1 MDKVQLTDTTGNLI
15 TLSQDGSQPDT
26 IPGISV
32 LRYSRMPRYSTLQW
46 TRVPPGFPGVSYLY
60 FNTGVQVIGSSGVV
74 QMHDSNGNWVV
85 VSVDFA
91 AATVSKTVM
100 FDYALPNYPADQAY
114 GLGPSPLSSL
124 VFEGIAR
131 RVYNN
136 PELGILLRQLN
147 ILDLGVGGQYIV
159 PAKSELS
166 KEALAPDSYICQ
178 ALDQLLAFYDSRMTD
193 E

>member
-1 MDKVQLTDTTGNLI
+1 MDKVQLTDTIGNLI
-15 TLSQDGSQPDT
+15 TLSQDGSHPDT

-32 LRYSRMPRYSTLQW
+32 LRHSRIPRYSTLQW
-46 TRVPPGFPGVSYLY
+46 ECPPPGYTGDSYLH
-60 FNTGVQVIGSSGVV
+60 FNTGVQAISGSGVV
-74 QMHDSNGNWVV
+74 QIHDYSGNWVV
-85 VSVDFA
+85 VHVDS
-91 AATVSKTVM
+91 AATLGKTVM
-100 FDYALPNYPADQAY
+100 FDYVLPNYPADQAY
-114 GLGPSPLSSL
+114 GLGPLPLSSL
-124 VFEGIAR
+124 VFEDIAR

-166 KEALAPDSYICQ
+166 KEALSPDSYICQ